1 MKKKILGWVK
11 KLSLITIAIAI
22 IAVCVNMFLG
32 PHSIAAGGIT
42 GLAIIFED
50 MFGLHRALTILIANA
65 AILVATFF
73 LLGKEIFLNTV
84 IGASLLPLFTW
95 AIPQIQLVDDI
106 MLSMLVGSALFGVA
120 VSILYHNRASSGGTA
135 VPPLIL
141 QKYLKLNPAIG
152 LFISDGVIVALS
164 LFVFSLDAFFYAVF
178 SILITSI
185 TMRSIEAGM
194 NKKKMVYVISDHNT
208 AIMQDIMTKINR
220 GVTLVPVVGA
230 YENTQKQML
239 MVTLDAK
246 QYQDL
251 LAIVNAHDKTA
262 FMVADTVT
270 DVHGRG
276 FSYES
281 GTI

>member
-1 MKKKILGWVK
+1 
-11 KLSLITIAIAI
+11 
-22 IAVCVNMFLG
+22 MFLG

-42 GLAIIFED
+42 GLAIIFEEL
-50 MFGLHRALTILIANA
+50 FGLHRAITILAFNA
-65 AILVATFF
+65 VILVATFF
-73 LLGKEIFLNTV
+73 LLGKEVFFNTV

-95 AIPQIQLVDDI
+95 LIPQIMLVEDI
-106 MLSMLVGSALFGVA
+106 MLSMVAGSALFGVA
-120 VSILYHNRASSGGTA
+120 VSILYANRASSGGTA

-141 QKYLKLNPAIG
+141 QKYFKLNPAIG

-164 LFVFSLDAFFYAVF
+164 LFVFSIDAFFYAVF

-194 NKKKMVYVISDHNT
+194 NKKKMVYVISDHNP
-208 AIMQDIMTKINR
+208 AITQDILTKINR

-230 YENTQKQML
+230 YENAQKQML
-239 MVTLDAK
+239 MVTLNAK

-251 LAIVNAHDKTA
+251 LAIVNEHDDKA
-262 FMVADTVT
+262 FMIADTVT

-281 GTI
+281 GSV